1 MPQQQQRRR
10 QALPRHFLERNDTK
24 KKTKIR
30 VKRRRDT
37 HVSLSLARALS
48 RSEMR
53 ASERENPLSRTVLD
67 ERSTGWTSTTTTT
80 TTSSSSSP
88 PLVDALPTDFF
99 FSFFDHQQHL
109 PSRRKDDDDDID
121 DDDFL
126 LRLRDREDIEG
137 KEDLAASWNFLLAAA
152 PRGDDERHRKEEERK
167 STLFS
172 TTKRTISSSDAKNI
186 RAGDLNDEA
195 MFDSEMN
202 EREDLIDDEW
212 NAMLE
217 REVLHVE
224 DKKDRPSSGARVATG
239 VCKKKKS
246 RADDRLAP
254 AEAKV
259 VSASRKAT
267 KTTTTA
273 KAKRTREEL
282 VLAVRMHEKFR
293 EYVEIM
299 MTCRKL
305 NAQTKRER
313 ESLETKDKEFLAKL
327 DAERETFRQR
337 SSDVSPSPTSS
348 SNVTTFTIDGS
359 EETENMDLCRIPDSS
374 FRRDSL
380 ERICE
385 DTKFKQELDAFME
398 HSCENARKFQK
409 ELMTI
414 YDETDRACESF
425 DVKMKEL
432 TLVQSDE
439 TDKSTRNIAERAAS
453 KKRKQGV
460 EKVDED
466 ILGGADHDEDDH
478 SLQLSVKSDEAFRK
492 QLLEKYKDDIP
503 ALEEDWLNK
512 KPKGK
517 LPKEALIVLKHF
529 WNKKICWPYPTEEDK
544 AAIKAKT
551 TLDATQINNW
561 FINQRKRH
569 WLKMFQYGKSPTC
582 EAESKAKLL
591 EKFGNLEAAIAFC
604 DRNTKSSFDV

>member
-1 MPQQQQRRR
+1 
-10 QALPRHFLERNDTK
+10 
-24 KKTKIR
+24 
-30 VKRRRDT
+30 
-37 HVSLSLARALS
+37 
-48 RSEMR
+48 MR

-99 FSFFDHQQHL
+99 FSFFDHQRHL
-109 PSRRKDDDDDID
+109 PSRRKEDDDDDID

>member
-1 MPQQQQRRR
+1 
-10 QALPRHFLERNDTK
+10 
-24 KKTKIR
+24 
-30 VKRRRDT
+30 
-37 HVSLSLARALS
+37 
-48 RSEMR
+48 MR

-99 FSFFDHQQHL
+99 FSFFDHQRHL
-109 PSRRKDDDDDID
+109 PSRRKDDDI

>member
-1 MPQQQQRRR
+1 VPQQQQRRR

>member
-1 MPQQQQRRR
+1 
-10 QALPRHFLERNDTK
+10 
-24 KKTKIR
+24 
-30 VKRRRDT
+30 
-37 HVSLSLARALS
+37 
-48 RSEMR
+48 MR

-80 TTSSSSSP
+80 TSSSSSPP

-99 FSFFDHQQHL
+99 FSFFDHRQHL
-109 PSRRKDDDDDID
+109 PSRRKEDDDDDI

>member
-1 MPQQQQRRR
+1 
-10 QALPRHFLERNDTK
+10 
-24 KKTKIR
+24 
-30 VKRRRDT
+30 
-37 HVSLSLARALS
+37 
-48 RSEMR
+48 MR

-99 FSFFDHQQHL
+99 FSFFDHQRHL
-109 PSRRKDDDDDID
+109 PSRRKDDDDDI

-186 RAGDLNDEA
+186 RARDLNDEA

-273 KAKRTREEL
+273 KPKRTREEL

-348 SNVTTFTIDGS
+348 SNVTTFTLDGS
-359 EETENMDLCRIPDSS
+359 EETENIDLCRIPDSS

-432 TLVQSDE
+432 TLVESDE

-453 KKRKQGV
+453 KKRKQCV
-460 EKVDED
+460 EKADED
-466 ILGGADHDEDDH
+466 IVGGADDDEDDH

-604 DRNTKSSFDV
+604 DRNTKSSFDVE

>member
-1 MPQQQQRRR
+1 
-10 QALPRHFLERNDTK
+10 
-24 KKTKIR
+24 
-30 VKRRRDT
+30 
-37 HVSLSLARALS
+37 
-48 RSEMR
+48 MR
-53 ASERENPLSRTVLD
+53 ASDQRENPLSRTVLD
-67 ERSTGWTSTTTTT
+67 ERPTGRTSTTTTTT
-80 TTSSSSSP
+80 TTSSSSS

-99 FSFFDHQQHL
+99 FSFFDHHQHL
-109 PSRRKDDDDDID
+109 PSRRKEEDDDDDDI

-137 KEDLAASWNFLLAAA
+137 KEDLAASWNFLLSAA
-152 PRGDDERHRKEEERK
+152 PRGDDEQHRKEEERK

-172 TTKRTISSSDAKNI
+172 TTTTRTISSSDAKNI
-186 RAGDLNDEA
+186 RAGDLNDAA
-195 MFDSEMN
+195 MFESEMN

-212 NAMLE
+212 NAIME
-217 REVLHVE
+217 RKVLHGE
-224 DKKDRPSSGARVATG
+224 DKKGRPSSGARVATG

-246 RADDRLAP
+246 RVDDRLAP
-254 AEAKV
+254 DEAKV
-259 VSASRKAT
+259 VSALRKAT

-273 KAKRTREEL
+273 KARRTREEL

-414 YDETDRACESF
+414 YDQTDRACETF

-432 TLVQSDE
+432 TLVESDE
-439 TDKSTRNIAERAAS
+439 TDKTTRNIAERAAT
-453 KKRKQGV
+453 KKRKQGA

-466 ILGGADHDEDDH
+466 IFGGADNDEDDH

-492 QLLEKYKDDIP
+492 QLLEKYKDAIP

-569 WLKMFQYGKSPTC
+569 WLKMFQSGKSPTC

>member
-1 MPQQQQRRR
+1 
-10 QALPRHFLERNDTK
+10 
-24 KKTKIR
+24 
-30 VKRRRDT
+30 
-37 HVSLSLARALS
+37 
-48 RSEMR
+48 MR

-67 ERSTGWTSTTTTT
+67 EISTGWTSTATTTT

-88 PLVDALPTDFF
+88 LVDALPNDFF
-99 FSFFDHQQHL
+99 FSFFDHQHHL
-109 PSRRKDDDDDID
+109 PSRRKDD

-126 LRLRDREDIEG
+126 LRLRDREDVEG
-137 KEDLAASWNFLLAAA
+137 KEDLVASWNFLLAAA
-152 PRGDDERHRKEEERK
+152 PRETDDARHRKEEERK
-167 STLFS
+167 
-172 TTKRTISSSDAKNI
+172 ISSSDAKNI
-186 RAGDLNDEA
+186 RAGDLNEKA

-202 EREDLIDDEW
+202 EDLIDDEW
-212 NAMLE
+212 NAMLK

-224 DKKDRPSSGARVATG
+224 DKKGRPSSVARVVATG
-239 VCKKKKS
+239 VCEKKKP

-337 SSDVSPSPTSS
+337 SNDVSPSPTSS

-359 EETENMDLCRIPDSS
+359 EETENIDLCRIPDSS

-414 YDETDRACESF
+414 YNETDRACESF

-432 TLVQSDE
+432 TLVESDE

-466 ILGGADHDEDDH
+466 IVGGADDDEDDH

-604 DRNTKSSFDV
+604 DRNTKSSFDVE

>member
-1 MPQQQQRRR
+1 
-10 QALPRHFLERNDTK
+10 
-24 KKTKIR
+24 
-30 VKRRRDT
+30 
-37 HVSLSLARALS
+37 
-48 RSEMR
+48 MR

-99 FSFFDHQQHL
+99 FSFFDHQRHL
-109 PSRRKDDDDDID
+109 PSRRKDDDDI

-152 PRGDDERHRKEEERK
+152 PRGDDERHRKEEERE
-167 STLFS
+167 STLLS
-172 TTKRTISSSDAKNI
+172 TRTISSSDAKNI
-186 RAGDLNDEA
+186 RARDLNDEA

-202 EREDLIDDEW
+202 EREDLIDDKW

-273 KAKRTREEL
+273 KPKRTREEL

-460 EKVDED
+460 EKVDEE

>member
-1 MPQQQQRRR
+1 
-10 QALPRHFLERNDTK
+10 
-24 KKTKIR
+24 
-30 VKRRRDT
+30 
-37 HVSLSLARALS
+37 
-48 RSEMR
+48 MR

-99 FSFFDHQQHL
+99 FSFFDHRQHL
-109 PSRRKDDDDDID
+109 PSRRKEDDDDDI

>member
-1 MPQQQQRRR
+1 
-10 QALPRHFLERNDTK
+10 
-24 KKTKIR
+24 
-30 VKRRRDT
+30 
-37 HVSLSLARALS
+37 
-48 RSEMR
+48 MR
-53 ASERENPLSRTVLD
+53 ASERENPLSRTVFD
-67 ERSTGWTSTTTTT
+67 EKRSTGWTSTTTTT
-80 TTSSSSSP
+80 SSSS

-99 FSFFDHQQHL
+99 FSFFDQQHQHHL
-109 PSRRKDDDDDID
+109 PSRRKDDDDI

-126 LRLRDREDIEG
+126 LRLTRDREDIEG
-137 KEDLAASWNFLLAAA
+137 KEDLAASWNFLLAATMN
-152 PRGDDERHRKEEERK
+152 GDDARHRKEEERE

-172 TTKRTISSSDAKNI
+172 TRTISSSDAKNI
-186 RAGDLNDEA
+186 RAGDLNDKA

-224 DKKDRPSSGARVATG
+224 DKKGRPSSGARVVAPG
-239 VCKKKKS
+239 VCKKKKP
-246 RADDRLAP
+246 RAEDRLAP

-267 KTTTTA
+267 KTTSTA

-282 VLAVRMHEKFR
+282 VLAVRMHDKFR

-327 DAERETFRQR
+327 EAERETFRQR

-359 EETENMDLCRIPDSS
+359 EETENIDLCRIPDSS

-432 TLVQSDE
+432 TLVESDE

-466 ILGGADHDEDDH
+466 IVGGADDDEDDH

-604 DRNTKSSFDV
+604 DRNTKSSFDVE